1 MRISPDGYTVKLNF
15 LPTGTA
21 GGARDRGE
29 SYVSP
34 LVDFLAVLA
43 FTVGGAIGG
52 ILLLLP

>member
-1 MRISPDGYTVKLNF
+1 MKLNF